1 MYFNPRRKK
10 YFFLSAWS
18 EVGVNCGIL
27 LRNCNHTIKLQKKLI
42 RLIFAIVF
50 SYNT

>member
-27 LRNCNHTIKLQKKLI
+27 LRNCNHNKITKKIDQTDFCHCLQL
-42 RLIFAIVF
+42 
-50 SYNT
+50 